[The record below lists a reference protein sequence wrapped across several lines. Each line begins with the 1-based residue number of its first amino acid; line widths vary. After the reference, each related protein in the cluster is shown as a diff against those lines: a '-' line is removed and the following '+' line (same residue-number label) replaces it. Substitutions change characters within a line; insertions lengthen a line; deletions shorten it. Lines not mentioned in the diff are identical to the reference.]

1 MRILLFGEYSNVH
14 WTLAEGLKALG
25 HDVVV
30 VSNGDFWKDYPRDIN
45 LSRKPTAA
53 GGIKYAADLLR
64 ILPRLRGFDIVQIIN
79 PIFLDLK
86 ANPNGW
92 VYRYLRRHNRHM
104 VMCGFGMDYYWVST
118 CLTPGTFEYSDF
130 NIGPKLRTNADA
142 LKETSDWIGTRK
154 EKLNKHIAADCDAIV
169 TGLYEYWRCYNPVF
183 PEKTTFIPF
192 PVKCSGHT
200 RQLHEKGQKIKL
212 FIGINKTRNEY
223 KGTDIMLRA
232 AQDMAAKHADRVELA
247 VAESVSFDKYTRM
260 MDGSDAILDQ
270 LYSYTPAMNALQAMS
285 KGIICIGGG
294 EKENYEILGEDRLRP
309 IVNVKPTYESVCNAL
324 ENLVDNPENIA
335 TLQRQSME
343 YVKKH
348 HDYMKVARQYE
359 SVYRRLMQKQRG
371 GKKTVP
377 SVSP

>member
-25 HDVVV
+25 HEVVV

-45 LSRKPTAA
+45 LSRKPTTA
-53 GGIKYAADLLR
+53 GGMKYAADLLR
-64 ILPRLRGFDIVQIIN
+64 ILPQLRGFDIVQIIN
-79 PIFLDLK
+79 PIFLDFK
-86 ANPNGW
+86 ARPNGW
-92 VYRYLRRHNRHM
+92 VYSYLRKHNRRM
-104 VMCGFGMDYYWVST
+104 VMCGFGMDYYWVKT

-130 NIGPKLRTNADA
+130 NIGEKRRTNADA
-142 LKETSDWIGTRK
+142 LKEENDWIGTRK

-169 TGLYEYWRCYNPVF
+169 AGLYEYWRCYNPVF
-183 PEKTTFIPF
+183 PEKTVFIPF
-192 PVKCSGHT
+192 PVKCSDHT
-200 RQLHEKGQKIKL
+200 HQSYEKGQPIKL

-232 AQDMAAKHADRVELA
+232 AQDIAARHRDRVELA
-247 VAESVSFDKYTRM
+247 VAESVSFDKYTQM

-294 EKENYEILGEDRLRP
+294 EKENYEILGEKELRP
-309 IVNVKPTYESVCNAL
+309 IINVKPTYESVYNAL
-324 ENLVDNPENIA
+324 ERLVDNPETI
-335 TLQRQSME
+335 TPLQRQSID

-359 SVYRRLMQKQRG
+359 NLYLRLIEKQHM
-371 GKKTVP
+371 
-377 SVSP
+377 

>member
-1 MRILLFGEYSNVH
+1 M
-14 WTLAEGLKALG
+14 
-25 HDVVV
+25 
-30 VSNGDFWKDYPRDIN
+30 
-45 LSRKPTAA
+45 
-53 GGIKYAADLLR
+53 
-64 ILPRLRGFDIVQIIN
+64 
-79 PIFLDLK
+79 
-86 ANPNGW
+86 
-92 VYRYLRRHNRHM
+92 
-104 VMCGFGMDYYWVST
+104 
-118 CLTPGTFEYSDF
+118 
-130 NIGPKLRTNADA
+130 
-142 LKETSDWIGTRK
+142 
-154 EKLNKHIAADCDAIV
+154 
-169 TGLYEYWRCYNPVF
+169 
-183 PEKTTFIPF
+183 
-192 PVKCSGHT
+192 KCSGHT

-232 AQDMAAKHADRVELA
+232 AQDIAAKHADRVELA

-371 GKKTVP
+371 
-377 SVSP
+377 